1 MSKRRVAVLQVL
13 SGGMSVT
20 AAAKRYGYSRQHLHK
35 LLRAYRQ
42 HGVDALGERSR
53 RPKSNARA
61 VSEEIKGRIIEL
73 RCELRLRGLDAGPL
87 TIAWHMQR
95 EGFEPPS
102 TSTIRRVL
110 HAANLVT
117 PQPQKRPKS
126 SIIRFQAEQPNE
138 TWQSDFT
145 HWRLADGSMVEIIN
159 WLDDHSRLLLCCRAY
174 PRVGGGEVT
183 GTFNACVSEF
193 GMPASTLTD
202 NAVVYTGRFVKGAA
216 PFEVLLARLGITQ
229 KNGSPS
235 HPQTQGKIER
245 FHQTLKRHLRAL
257 PPARDLGELQVQLD
271 AFKELYNLHR
281 PHRALPHRQTP
292 HEAYQATPK
301 AAPTTRSDA
310 THYRV
315 RTDRVDKN
323 GHLSLRRAGKMH
335 HLGVAAKHAG
345 KPVKVLIDKD
355 TATVIDQHTGE
366 ILSKHHIDASKSYW
380 RNQLRSPGRWPGTT

>member
-1 MSKRRVAVLQVL
+1 MVLQVL

-20 AAAKRYGYSRQHLHK
+20 DAAKRYGYSRQHLHK
-35 LLRAYRQ
+35 LLRAYQ
-42 HGVDALGERSR
+42 QQGSSALEERSR

-61 VSEEIKGRIIEL
+61 TSDELKRCIINL
-73 RCELRLRGLDAGPL
+73 RCDLKRQGLDAGPQ
-87 TIAWHMQR
+87 TIAWHLQR
-95 EGFEPPS
+95 EGLVPPS

-110 HAANLVT
+110 HATNLIKA
-117 PQPQKRPKS
+117 QPQKRPKS

-138 TWQSDFT
+138 TWQGDFT
-145 HWRLADGSMVEIIN
+145 HWRLADETTVEIIN

-174 PRVGGGEVT
+174 TRIGGSEVT
-183 GTFNACVSEF
+183 TTFNACVNEY
-193 GMPASTLTD
+193 GTPASTLTD
-202 NAVVYTGRFVKGAA
+202 NAVVYTGRFVKGPA

-229 KNGSPS
+229 KNGQPG

-245 FHQTLKRHLRAL
+245 FHQTLKRHLKAL
-257 PPARDLGELQVQLD
+257 PSARDLGELQTQLN
-271 AFKELYNLHR
+271 AFKELYNHHR

-301 AAPTTRSDA
+301 ASPTTRNDT

-315 RTDRVDKN
+315 RNDRIDKD
-323 GHLSLRRAGKMH
+323 GHVSLRHAGKMH

-345 KPVKVLIDKD
+345 KPIKILIDHD
-355 TATVIDQHTGE
+355 TATVIDQQTGE
-366 ILSKHHIDASKSYW
+366 ILSKHNIDPTKNYW

>member
-13 SGGMSVT
+13 SRGMSVT

-35 LLRAYRQ
+35 LLRAYQ
-42 HGVDALGERSR
+42 EHGVVALEERSR
-53 RPKSNARA
+53 RPRSNARA
-61 VSEEIKGRIIEL
+61 AGEEVRARIVGL
-73 RCELRLRGLDAGPL
+73 RCELRRKGLDAGPL
-87 TIAWHMQR
+87 TIAWHLQR
-95 EGFEPPS
+95 EGFDAPS

-110 HAANLVT
+110 HAANLID
-117 PQPQKRPKS
+117 PQPQKRPRS

-145 HWRLADGSMVEIIN
+145 HWRLADGSTVEIIN

-174 PRVGGGEVT
+174 SRVGGGEVT
-183 GTFNACVSEF
+183 GTFNACVNEF
-193 GMPASTLTD
+193 GTPASTLTD

-257 PPARDLGELQVQLD
+257 PAARDLGELQAQLD
-271 AFKELYNLHR
+271 AFRELYNRHR

-301 AAPTTRSDA
+301 ATPNSQSAS

-345 KPVKVLIDKD
+345 KAVKVLIDQD
-355 TATVIDQHTGE
+355 TATVIDQETGE
-366 ILSKHHIDASKSYW
+366 ILSKHHIDPNKSYW